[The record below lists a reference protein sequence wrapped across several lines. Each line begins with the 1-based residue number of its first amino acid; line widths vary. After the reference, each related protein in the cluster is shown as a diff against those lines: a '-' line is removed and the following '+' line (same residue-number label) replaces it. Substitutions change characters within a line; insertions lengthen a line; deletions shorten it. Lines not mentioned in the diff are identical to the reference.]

1 MTQNQKMRDFVKSL
15 ENNQFSKEQ
24 EAMLLV
30 GKADTLQAG
39 SNGKCENSL
48 RVSPFSNTSGS
59 YSSTSS
65 PRFLAALFSAVCLF
79 SSLMASHLND
89 MRISWGQGENPVF
102 RITKK
107 YVSLNR

>member
-39 SNGKCENSL
+39 SNGKCEN
-48 RVSPFSNTSGS
+48 R
-59 YSSTSS
+59 SSSCDLS
-65 PRFLAALFSAVCLF
+65 I
-79 SSLMASHLND
+79 ND
-89 MRISWGQGENPVF
+89 
-102 RITKK
+102 
-107 YVSLNR
+107 

>member
-39 SNGKCENSL
+39 SNGKCENRSSSCDL
-48 RVSPFSNTSGS
+48 SRLTCKVPCLS
-59 YSSTSS
+59 Y
-65 PRFLAALFSAVCLF
+65 PKIL
-79 SSLMASHLND
+79 
-89 MRISWGQGENPVF
+89 
-102 RITKK
+102 
-107 YVSLNR
+107 

>member
-39 SNGKCENSL
+39 SNGKCETGPL
-48 RVSPFSNTSGS
+48 RV
-59 YSSTSS
+59 
-65 PRFLAALFSAVCLF
+65 
-79 SSLMASHLND
+79 
-89 MRISWGQGENPVF
+89 I
-102 RITKK
+102 
-107 YVSLNR
+107 

>member
-39 SNGKCENSL
+39 SNGKCENRSSSCVL
-48 RVSPFSNTSGS
+48 SINDRRCTNGTETGCQGS
-59 YSSTSS
+59 I
-65 PRFLAALFSAVCLF
+65 
-79 SSLMASHLND
+79 ND
-89 MRISWGQGENPVF
+89 RKCTKIDKPGQIAP
-102 RITKK
+102 
-107 YVSLNR
+107 

>member
-39 SNGKCENSL
+39 SNGKCENRSSSCDL
-48 RVSPFSNTSGS
+48 SRVRGKTLCIKHRFS
-59 YSSTSS
+59 
-65 PRFLAALFSAVCLF
+65 V
-79 SSLMASHLND
+79 
-89 MRISWGQGENPVF
+89 V
-102 RITKK
+102 
-107 YVSLNR
+107 

>member
-39 SNGKCENSL
+39 NNGKCEN
-48 RVSPFSNTSGS
+48 R
-59 YSSTSS
+59 SSSCDRLS
-65 PRFLAALFSAVCLF
+65 FGFLAAQLMKAFHLGCSGLSSGSSFGCSGSAGAQADTVTSFSDGFVAV
-79 SSLMASHLND
+79 A
-89 MRISWGQGENPVF
+89 V
-102 RITKK
+102 
-107 YVSLNR
+107 

>member
-39 SNGKCENSL
+39 SNGECEYCVNLIVLRIVLKKKKDSL
-48 RVSPFSNTSGS
+48 VFLIRGIGRRLEYSGIL
-59 YSSTSS
+59 
-65 PRFLAALFSAVCLF
+65 R
-79 SSLMASHLND
+79 
-89 MRISWGQGENPVF
+89 NPVA
-102 RITKK
+102 
-107 YVSLNR
+107 LL

>member
-39 SNGKCENSL
+39 SNNRCEN
-48 RVSPFSNTSGS
+48 
-59 YSSTSS
+59 TSS
-65 PRFLAALFSAVCLF
+65 SCDLSI
-79 SSLMASHLND
+79 ND
-89 MRISWGQGENPVF
+89 RKCTNGTARGCEGSINDHKCTIIDRKEE
-102 RITKK
+102 
-107 YVSLNR
+107 L